1 MPNMEKKWNLQD
13 IKPAERRRPARSSMQ
28 KVSEVE
34 KTASENPAPRRVAS
48 DGPVKK
54 RTNKKG
60 LLAGILVLLVVA
72 VAVFGFAAVTGQTTV
87 TVFPRWREPTVNAVF
102 EANPQLSESNL
113 VYEVLTLEAEGER
126 EVTATGQEE
135 VEEQA
140 TGEITI
146 YKTTS
151 GQERLIKNTRFESP
165 DGKIFRITESAVV
178 PGGTSEEPG
187 SVVAQVFADE
197 AGPDYNLSANTQFK
211 VPGFKESN
219 LTELYDAIYAV
230 NLTAFAGGH
239 RGPKFTIDDAEL
251 QAATES
257 LRTELREALL
267 SRVANERPSG
277 FILYDSSVT
286 FDYSALPGEDIG
298 NNKVLLKEKAILRAP
313 MFKNEDFA
321 SFIASATIPGYENE
335 PVKIS
340 DPSALTF
347 EYSADTNFSG
357 SETFSFKLLGRPQI
371 IWTYDQEQLKR
382 DLAGGSQTALNT
394 VLGGYPAIEKAN
406 ATIKPFWKSSFPEN
420 PEEIEIIEELTT
432 E

>member
-1 MPNMEKKWNLQD
+1 MEKKWNLQD
-13 IKPAERRRPARSSMQ
+13 IKPAERRRPARSTAQ
-28 KVSEVE
+28 KVSEMERTVD
-34 KTASENPAPRRVAS
+34 ENPAPRRAAPES
-48 DGPVKK
+48 QNKR

-60 LLAGILVLLVVA
+60 LIAGTLVLLVVA
-72 VAVFGFAAVTGQTTV
+72 VAVFSFAAATGQTTV

-102 EANPQLSESNL
+102 EANSQLSESNL

-146 YKTTS
+146 YKKTS
-151 GQERLIKNTRFESP
+151 GEERLIKNTRFESP

-178 PGGTSEEPG
+178 PGGTSENPG

-197 AGPDYNLSANTQFK
+197 AGPEYNLAANTQFK
-211 VPGFKESN
+211 VPGFKESD
-219 LTELYDAIYAV
+219 LTELYDSIYAV
-230 NLTAFAGGH
+230 NQSDFTGGH

-257 LRTELREALL
+257 LRTELREALQG
-267 SRVANERPSG
+267 RVSNERPAG
-277 FILYDSSVT
+277 FILYDSSIT
-286 FDYSALPGEDIG
+286 FTYQALPGEDIG

-321 SFIASATIPGYENE
+321 AFIAAATIPGYENE
-335 PVKIS
+335 SVKIA

-347 EYSADTNFSG
+347 EYAADTNFSG
-357 SETFSFKLLGRPQI
+357 SETFSFKLLGRPQV

-382 DLAGGSQTALNT
+382 DLAGGSQTVLNT

-406 ATIKPFWKSSFPEN
+406 ATIKPFWKSSFPDN
-420 PEEIEIIEELTT
+420 PEEIEIIEELTA

>member
-1 MPNMEKKWNLQD
+1 MEKKWNLQD
-13 IKPAERRRPARSSMQ
+13 IKPAERRRPARSSLQ

-34 KTASENPAPRRVAS
+34 RVSEEGSVPRRATS
-48 DGPVKK
+48 ESSAKK
-54 RTNKKG
+54 HTNKKG
-60 LLAGILVLLVVA
+60 LLAGLLVLIVVA
-72 VAVFGFAAVTGQTTV
+72 GGVFTFASLTGQTTV

-140 TGEITI
+140 TGAITI
-146 YKTTS
+146 YKTTE
-151 GQERLIKNTRFESP
+151 GEERLIKNTRFKSP
-165 DGKIFRITESAVV
+165 DGLIFRITESAVV
-178 PGGTSEEPG
+178 PGGTAENPG

-197 AGPDYNLSANTQFK
+197 AGPEYNLAPNTQFK
-211 VPGFKESN
+211 VPGFEESD
-219 LTELYDAIYAV
+219 LLELYDSIYAV
-230 NLTAFAGGH
+230 NQDAFTGGH
-239 RGPKFTIDDAEL
+239 RGPKFTIDETEL
-251 QAATES
+251 AAATDS
-257 LRTELREALL
+257 LRTELREALQG
-267 SRVANERPSG
+267 RVANERPAG

-286 FDYSALPGEDIG
+286 FTYQALPGEDIG
-298 NNKVLLKEKAILRAP
+298 GNKVLLKEKAILKAP

-335 PVKIS
+335 PVRIA

-347 EYSADTNFSG
+347 EYAADTNFSG
-357 SETFSFKLLGRPQI
+357 SEAFTFKLLGRPQI

-394 VLGGYPAIEKAN
+394 VLGGYPSIEKAN
-406 ATIKPFWKSSFPEN
+406 ATIKPFWRNSFPEN
-420 PEEIEIIEELTT
+420 PEEIKIIEELTT

>member
-13 IKPAERRRPARSSMQ
+13 IKPAERRRPSPSSSQ
-28 KVSEVE
+28 KVSE
-34 KTASENPAPRRVAS
+34 APRMSGENVTPRRTAAES
-48 DGPVKK
+48 STK
-54 RTNKKG
+54 RQTNKKG
-60 LLAGILVLLVVA
+60 IIAGALVLLVVA
-72 VAVFGFAAVTGQTTV
+72 GAVFTFAALTGQTTV

-146 YKTTS
+146 YKKTA
-151 GQERLIKNTRFESP
+151 GDERLIKNTRFESP
-165 DGKIFRITESAVV
+165 DGLVYRITESAVV
-178 PGGTSEEPG
+178 PGGTAEAPG
-187 SVVAQVFADE
+187 SVVAQVFADQ
-197 AGPDYNLSANTQFK
+197 AGPEYNLSANVEFK
-211 VPGFKESN
+211 VPGFKESD
-219 LTELYDAIYAV
+219 LIELYDSVYAI
-230 NLTAFAGGH
+230 NQSGFSGGH
-239 RGPKFTIDDAEL
+239 RGPKFTIDEVEL
-251 QAATES
+251 AAATES
-257 LRTELREALL
+257 LRTELREALQN
-267 SRVANERPSG
+267 RVANERPAG

-286 FDYSALPGEDIG
+286 FTYQALPGEDIG

-335 PVKIS
+335 PVKIA

-347 EYSADTNFSG
+347 EYATDTNFSG

-382 DLAGGSQTALNT
+382 DLAGGSQTVLNT
-394 VLGGYPAIEKAN
+394 VLGGYSAIEKAN

-420 PEEIEIIEELTT
+420 PEEIEIIEELTA

>member
-13 IKPAERRRPARSSMQ
+13 IKPAERRRPARSSLQ

-34 KTASENPAPRRVAS
+34 KSSSESAAPRRVAS
-48 DGPVKK
+48 EGPAKK
-54 RTNKKG
+54 RTSKKG
-60 LLAGILVLLVVA
+60 LIAGTLVLLVVA
-72 VAVFGFAAVTGQTTV
+72 VAVFGFAAITGQTTV

-178 PGGTSEEPG
+178 PGGTPEEPG

-211 VPGFKESN
+211 VPGFEESD
-219 LTELYDAIYAV
+219 LMELYDAIYAV
-230 NLTAFAGGH
+230 NQSAFTGGH

-257 LRTELREALL
+257 LRTELREALM
-267 SRVANERPSG
+267 SRVANERPAG
-277 FILYDSSVT
+277 FILYDSSIT
-286 FDYSALPGEDIG
+286 FSYQALPGEDIG

-340 DPSALTF
+340 DPTALTF

-420 PEEIEIIEELTT
+420 AEEIEIIEELSS